1 MLKKFK
7 KDIFRYKK
15 VCYITNWSQYRAKPA
30 KFLPENVDPFLC
42 THVNKFTNLK
52 ITMAGLKS

>member
-30 KFLPENVDPFLC
+30 KFLPENVDPFLPMF
-42 THVNKFTNLK
+42 KK
-52 ITMAGLKS
+52 KSLL